1 MDPIT
6 FRRHIHS
13 HPELSFEEH
22 ATAKF
27 IGAALSEEG
36 ISYRTIAST
45 GILAKIEGKGDLRRA
60 VVLRADIDALPIEE
74 KTGVEFASLNSG
86 VMHAC
91 GHDMHAAMLF
101 GALCE
106 LNRSREFEGTIFGLF
121 QPGEECNPGG
131 ASMVLA
137 EEPFE
142 GYDIMAVVGQHVD
155 ATLEVGEVG
164 FRAGKFMAS
173 GDELRF
179 SVCGVGGHAAM
190 RERLK
195 DPVAAMAELVT
206 SLLAL
211 NHPDRVLSIGRIE
224 ADGATN
230 VVPSVV
236 KIEGTL
242 RTFDE
247 GERRATKQQIRDK
260 AAELSALH
268 KLDIVV
274 DINDGYPCV
283 VCDEGL
289 TNVAANVA
297 AKSYDVEWLERRA
310 TAEDFGYYCTRY
322 PSLFYRL
329 GVGREAGAAHT
340 STFCPSEGAIRVGI
354 ELMSSLA
361 LRFLDYEKQ
370 EK

>member
-6 FRRHIHS
+6 LRRHLHS

-22 ATAKF
+22 ATARY
-27 IGAALSEEG
+27 IGEALTEAGVE
-36 ISYRTIAST
+36 YRPIAST
-45 GILAKIEGKGDLRRA
+45 GLLVKIEGRGDRSRA

-74 KTGVEFASLNSG
+74 KTGVEFASQNRG

-91 GHDMHAAMLF
+91 GHDMHAAMLY
-101 GALCE
+101 GALCD
-106 LNRSREFEGTIFGLF
+106 LNRSRDFEGTIFGVF

-142 GYDIMAVVGQHVD
+142 GYDVLAVVGQHVD
-155 ATLEVGEVG
+155 ASLEVGEVG
-164 FRAGKFMAS
+164 FKVGKFMSS

-179 SVCGVGGHAAM
+179 EVCGVGGHAAM
-190 RERLK
+190 RSKLK
-195 DPVAAMAELVT
+195 DPVAAMAEFVS

-247 GERRATKQQIRDK
+247 GERLSTKAQIREI
-260 AAELSALH
+260 AAECGARH
-268 KLDIVV
+268 DLDIVV

-283 VCDEGL
+283 VCDEAL
-289 TNVAANVA
+289 TRVAADLA
-297 AKSYDVEWLERRA
+297 GESYSVEWLERRA

-322 PSLFYRL
+322 PSLFYRV
-329 GVGREAGAAHT
+329 GVGRAVGAAHT
-340 STFCPSEGAIRVGI
+340 STFCPSEGAITVGV
-354 ELMSSLA
+354 ELMKALA
-361 LRFLDYEKQ
+361 LRFLDYETE